1 MADIRLGFAPIGWT
15 NDDISDLGKVNVFE
29 QSISEMGDSLPG
41 ELFVAN
47 SLFSSCLT
55 TLPYE
60 EEASAFL
67 RHRDCLRGLGAK
79 VIVVSELG
87 HGVQRQSDIPA
98 FSGKHHNTLAE
109 WERLFDGL
117 NRLGSLALEKG
128 MQLVYHHHMGTCV
141 QTEEEIDKLMENTD
155 PEKVFLLYDTGHLVC
170 SGENHLRILRN
181 HLKRI
186 KHVHLKDVRLKV
198 RERMIKENMSFLAG
212 VRAGLFTVPGAGDID
227 FRPIIK
233 LLNQGRRHW

>member
-1 MADIRLGFAPIGWT
+1 MMTNITFEQGVSEMDLTGFACC
-15 NDDISDLGKVNVFE
+15 
-29 QSISEMGDSLPG
+29 EMGDSLPG

-47 SLFSSCLT
+47 SLFSSYLT

-60 EEASAFL
+60 EEVSAFL
-67 RHRDCLRGLGAK
+67 RHRDCLHGLGAK
-79 VIVVSELG
+79 VIAVSEQG
-87 HGVQRQSDIPA
+87 HSVQRQSDIPA
-98 FSGKHHNTLAE
+98 FVGKHHNTLAE

-141 QTEEEIDKLMENTD
+141 QTEAEIDELMENTD
-155 PEKVFLLYDTGHLVC
+155 PEKVSLLYDTGHLVC

-181 HLKRI
+181 HLTRI
-186 KHVHLKDVRLKV
+186 KHVHLRDVRLKV

-227 FRPIIK
+227 FGPIIK
-233 LLNQGRRHW
+233 ILNRGRRHW